1 MDIKSLFDK
10 KKEYLDFFFEN
21 IDHQKTKKILNLLIS
36 CKNNLIFTGVGKSSF
51 IAKKIANTMLSTGTK
66 AIFLSPM
73 DALHGDIAIVDE
85 NDIFLVFSK
94 SGETNE
100 LLDLIPFIKKRKALV
115 ILIVSKKNSTLEK
128 LADETVYLPLKK
140 ELCPFNL
147 APTTS
152 TTTQLIFGD
161 ILTIYLMQYKNFSIE
176 KYAINHPSGYIG
188 KQIYLKVD
196 DLMIK
201 NKDLP
206 TCSSDKTVKEILHE
220 LSSKKCGCV
229 LITDD
234 QKTLKGIF
242 TDGDLR
248 RLIENK
254 NSTFLEEKIK
264 DVMSKKYIF
273 TAKNILVKDAL
284 KLMED
289 KKSITSLPVIENNKL
304 VGLLRIH
311 DIIKAGLKPL

>member
-1 MDIKSLFDK
+1 MDIQSLFDK
-10 KKEYLDFFFEN
+10 KKEYLDYFFKN
-21 IDHQKTKKILNLLIS
+21 IDLKKTKKILNLLIT
-36 CKNNLIFTGVGKSSF
+36 CKNNLVFTGVGKSSF

-66 AIFLSPM
+66 AIFLSAM
-73 DALHGDIAIVDE
+73 DALHGDIAIVNE
-85 NDIFLVFSK
+85 NDIFLIFSK

-100 LLDLIPFIKKRKALV
+100 LINLIPFIKKRKALV
-115 ILIVSKKNSTLEK
+115 ILIVSKKNSSLEK
-128 LADETVYLPLKK
+128 LVDETIYLPLKK

-161 ILTIYLMQYKNFSIE
+161 ILTVYLMQYKNFSISN
-176 KYAINHPSGYIG
+176 YAINHPSGYIG

-201 NKDLP
+201 ENDLP
-206 TCSSDKTVKEILHE
+206 ICSLDKKIKDILHE

-234 QKTLKGIF
+234 QNNLKGIF

-254 NSTFLEEKIK
+254 ATSFLNEKIK
-264 DVMSKKYIF
+264 NVMNKKYQS
-273 TAKNILVKDAL
+273 TTKNILAVDAL

-289 KKSITSLPVIENNKL
+289 KKSITTLPVIENEKL
-304 VGLLRIH
+304 VGLLRMH
-311 DIIKAGLKPL
+311 DIIKSGLKSL